1 MLKVTGF
8 LLLVAGTLAGV
19 LLILGPFRAF
29 GFDPGVATWLLF
41 PFGLLG
47 GSLMTALGTE
57 RESLPTVFH
66 ATGGVLLALA
76 GAAAIFLVLP
86 ALGTLGPTGSV
97 ASIWFVL
104 VVATIVG
111 TLFLVTTGKNALKV

>member
-1 MLKVTGF
+1 MLKLTGL

-29 GFDPGVATWLLF
+29 GFSPGVATWLLF

-47 GSLMTALGTE
+47 GSIVMALGI
-57 RESLPTVFH
+57 RPESLPTVFH
-66 ATGGVLLALA
+66 TTGGILLALA

-86 ALGTLGPTGSV
+86 ALGTLGPMGSV

-104 VVATIVG
+104 IVATLFG
-111 TLFLVTTGKNALKV
+111 TLLLVTTGKNALKA